1 MAKQARIE
9 EAIYGTQASFAFTV
23 TAYTADG
30 TAAFVLHN
38 PAALRTGALDHGN
51 AFADCV
57 IAVCLHMRLNGFC
70 HGVGTG

>member
-30 TAAFVLHN
+30 AAAFVLHH
-38 PAALRTGALDHGN
+38 PAVLRTGAFDHVN
-51 AFADCV
+51 ALSTSC
-57 IAVCLHMRLNGFC
+57 CGYPP
-70 HGVGTG
+70 